1 MSERGFERRY
11 DHTLD
16 CRVVFLRLHDYRRCL
31 PTPVI
36 GTKQDAALLALAAG
50 IVASE
55 PREIDTCVNRRS
67 CMKRPAVRL
76 RCTAIGGERGVS

>member
-16 CRVVFLRLHDYRRCL
+16 CRVVFCAYMITGVACQRRI
-31 PTPVI
+31 I
-36 GTKQDAALLALAAG
+36 GTRQDAALLALAAG
-50 IVASE
+50 IVGSE
-55 PREIDTCVNRRS
+55 LREIDTCVNRRS